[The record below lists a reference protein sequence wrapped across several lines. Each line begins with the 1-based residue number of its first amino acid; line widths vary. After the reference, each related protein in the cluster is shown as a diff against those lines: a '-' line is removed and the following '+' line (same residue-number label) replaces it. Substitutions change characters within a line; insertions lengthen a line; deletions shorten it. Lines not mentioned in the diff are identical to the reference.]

1 MSIAKVEDLK
11 KCELSCCN
19 KEMKA
24 DVTRY
29 ENNINTSISDS
40 QKEYLKMLVK
50 ERGVSITEYLRE
62 VVIQHLHDQEYME
75 ED

>member
-1 MSIAKVEDLK
+1 
-11 KCELSCCN
+11 
-19 KEMKA
+19 MKA